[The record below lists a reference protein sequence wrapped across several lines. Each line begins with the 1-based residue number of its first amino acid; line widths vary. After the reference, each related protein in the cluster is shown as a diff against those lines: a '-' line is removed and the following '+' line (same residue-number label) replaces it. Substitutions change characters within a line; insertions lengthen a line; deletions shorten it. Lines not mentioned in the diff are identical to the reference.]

1 MHTHIESP
9 RDAGYGHGFIMP
21 AGDGGDL
28 YAEYS
33 AAEKRVAATPDEPR
47 KITFS
52 IGQGPKGPQTANIRM
67 L

>member
-1 MHTHIESP
+1 MQTDIGSQC
-9 RDAGYGHGFIMP
+9 DAGNGPGFIMP
-21 AGDGGDL
+21 GADGSDL

-33 AAEKRVAATPDEPR
+33 AIEGTAGAMPEDPR
-47 KITFS
+47 KVTFS

>member
-1 MHTHIESP
+1 MQTHIASQ
-9 RDAGYGHGFIMP
+9 RDAGCGHGFIMP

-33 AAEKRVAATPDEPR
+33 AAESVVAAMPDEPR

>member
-1 MHTHIESP
+1 MQTDIGS
-9 RDAGYGHGFIMP
+9 RGDAGKGHGFIMP
-21 AGDGGDL
+21 GAGGSDR

-33 AAEKRVAATPDEPR
+33 AIEGPGAAMPVDPW
-47 KITFS
+47 KVTFS